1 MQVQKNRHRFVATP
15 SIQAEWKTHASG
27 FATRWLASMFA
38 RRLVEKLEDDP
49 VVPTL
54 RQAISQMAGR
64 SPQFRRCSD
73 IAAKD
78 IHLVE
83 AALATDRIVISRD
96 IEALRCLRL
105 SERVKRRTG
114 AVVWICPVTNTQP
127 LMAWFIDTR
136 SALIEY
142 SIGA

>member
-54 RQAISQMAGR
+54 RQAISQR
-64 SPQFRRCSD
+64 WR
-73 IAAKD
+73 AA
-78 IHLVE
+78 VPNSGG
-83 AALATDRIVISRD
+83 AVT
-96 IEALRCLRL
+96 LRL
-105 SERVKRRTG
+105 KISTSSRQRWLPIELSFRGISKHC
-114 AVVWICPVTNTQP
+114 AVSACPK
-127 LMAWFIDTR
+127 
-136 SALIEY
+136 E
-142 SIGA
+142 